1 MAELCDL
8 DATALRASIGARQA
22 SPVEVLDSC
31 IARIDA
37 TNPTLNAMVEMRL
50 DAAREEAKQAEKAVA
65 AGGALGPLHG
75 LPIAIKEAEN
85 VAGLR
90 TTKGSPLYADVIAEA
105 DCRMVAAIREAGG
118 IVVGKTNIPTLTNG
132 LTTDN
137 PIYGLTRNPFDL
149 ERTCAGSSGGAGVAL
164 AARMVPLA
172 TGSDTGGSIRGPASV
187 SGIVGLRPSPGLVP
201 SEERPQGWSV
211 MTVLGPMARSVADTR
226 LFLQGMMSCDFRDPF
241 SGPVDP
247 ALTRPGV
254 PVDLSKLRVAV
265 TDDLGVVDATD
276 GVRATF
282 KSKVAQFSG
291 AFGSCNWSTPDMSGI
306 HEVYLKLRSL
316 VHMTRYA
323 PEHQADPS
331 GLTPQSRTDLR
342 RGAGMTATDAAS
354 ALAEHTAIYRRFQ
367 AFFEDIDIL
376 ITPGRTL
383 PFFTLD
389 EVDAANARLAE
400 EEAAGKNDLWA
411 GRGNI
416 NAPITMMGHPAMT
429 IPTGKDPAGLPFGIQ
444 IVGPNRG
451 DDFLLGVGQSL
462 ETYFA
467 TKRDLN
473 RPIADV
479 TAFGGKPA

>member
-8 DATALRASIGARQA
+8 DATELRSMIGARHV
-22 SPVEVLDSC
+22 SPIEVLDSC
-31 IARIDA
+31 IARIEA
-37 TNPTLNAMVEMRL
+37 TNGTLNAMVEMRL
-50 DAAREEAKQAEKAVA
+50 EAARDEAKKVEAAVSGNA
-65 AGGALGPLHG
+65 ALGPLHG
-75 LPIAIKEAEN
+75 LPVAIKEAEN

-90 TTKGSPLYADVIAEA
+90 STKGSPLYAEVVAKA
-105 DCRMVAAIREAGG
+105 DCQMVAAIRDAGG
-118 IVVGKTNIPTLTNG
+118 IVIGKTNVPTLTNG

-149 ERTCAGSSGGAGVAL
+149 ERTCAGSSGGAAVAL

-226 LFLQGMMSCDFRDPF
+226 LFLQGMMSRDSRDPF
-241 SGPVDP
+241 SGPIDP
-247 ALTRPGV
+247 ALTKPGA

-265 TDDLGVVDATD
+265 SADLGVVDAID

-282 KSKVAQFSG
+282 KSKVVQFSG
-291 AFGSCNWSTPDMSGI
+291 AFGSCNWGAPDMSGI

-342 RGAGMTATDAAS
+342 RGAGMTAMDAAE
-354 ALAEHTAIYRRFQ
+354 ALAEHTKIYRRFQ
-367 AFFEDIDIL
+367 TFFEDIDLL

-383 PFFTLD
+383 PFYSLD
-389 EVDAANARLAE
+389 EVNAANARLAS

-429 IPTGKDPAGLPFGIQ
+429 IPAGKDPAGLPFGLQ
-444 IVGPNRG
+444 LVGPYRG
-451 DDFLLGVGQSL
+451 DDFLLGVGQAL
-462 ETYFA
+462 ENYFA

-479 TAFGGKPA
+479 TAFAASS

>member
-1 MAELCDL
+1 MTELCDL
-8 DATALRASIGARQA
+8 DATVLRGLIGARQA

-31 IARIDA
+31 IARIEA
-37 TNPTLNAMVEMRL
+37 TNPVLNAMVELCL
-50 DAAREEAKQAEKAVA
+50 DEARDAAKQAEQAVG
-65 AGGALGPLHG
+65 AGAVLGPLHG
-75 LPIAIKEAEN
+75 LPVAIKEAEH

-90 TTKGSPLYADVIAEA
+90 TTKGSPIYADVVAQA
-105 DCRMVAAIREAGG
+105 DCRMVASIREAGG
-118 IVVGKTNIPTLTNG
+118 IVVGKTNVPTLTNG

-137 PIYGLTRNPFDL
+137 PIYGLTRNAFDL

-211 MTVLGPMARSVADTR
+211 MTTLGPMARSVADTR
-226 LFLQGMMSCDFRDPF
+226 LFLQGMMADDCRDPL
-241 SGPVDP
+241 SGPIDP
-247 ALTRPGV
+247 ALFTAGET
-254 PVDLSKLRVAV
+254 VDLGGLRVAV
-265 TDDLGVVDATD
+265 SDDLGVADATD
-276 GVRATF
+276 SARATF

-291 AFGSCNWSTPDMSGI
+291 AFGSCEWSAPNMSGI

-316 VHMTRYA
+316 VHMTRYE

-342 RGAGMTATDAAS
+342 RGAEMTARDAAE
-354 ALAEHTAIYRRFQ
+354 AIAEHTEIYRRFQ
-367 AFFEDIDIL
+367 AFFQDIDIL

-389 EVDAANARLAE
+389 EIDAANARLAE
-400 EEAAGKNDLWA
+400 EEAAGTNDMWA

-416 NAPITMMGHPAMT
+416 NAPITMMGHPAVTM
-429 IPTGKDPAGLPFGIQ
+429 PVGKDPGGLPFGIQ
-444 IVGPNRG
+444 VVGPYRG
-451 DDFLLGVGQSL
+451 DAFLLGVCQSL
-462 ETYFA
+462 ETLFA
-467 TKRDLN
+467 SKRDLS

-479 TAFGGKPA
+479 TAF